1 MAKEKRKIYGVVY
14 LIRNKI
20 NNKIYIGQTIEKG
33 GFDRRY
39 RNNLRDYT
47 HNEHL
52 RSSID
57 KYGIENFYIDKEF
70 DIAYSKEELDK
81 LEDMY
86 IKIYNSTNK
95 KFGYNKKT
103 GGSNGSLSDEARQK
117 ISKANKGKLVGEK
130 NHNYGKTFSEEIRNK
145 ISESRKGKYIGVNSP
160 TAKKVICITTQ
171 KIFDAITDG
180 AKFYGIVNS
189 VHISNNCKG
198 KIKSCGKLED
208 GTKLVWR
215 YYDDYLNMSEI
226 EIIQAIEEANNANK
240 GKNSHWYGVSRDK
253 NNNPNARKVICI
265 TTGVVFNTVLDGA
278 EFYNCNRKHI
288 GSCCTGKRKS
298 CGKLPDGTKL
308 QWMYYEDYLKKQKEI
323 A

>member
-1 MAKEKRKIYGVVY
+1 MDKEIYGVIY
-14 LIRNKI
+14 LIRNEI
-20 NNKIYIGQTIEKG
+20 NNKVYIGQTTKKG

-39 RNNLRDYT
+39 NNDIAKYT

-52 RSSID
+52 RSSIE

-70 DIAYSKEELDK
+70 DVAYSQEELDE

-86 IKIYNSTNK
+86 IKIYEATNPNK
-95 KFGYNKKT
+95 GYNKKL
-103 GGSNGSLSDEARQK
+103 GGSHGKHTEEVKQK

-130 NHNYGKTFSEEIRNK
+130 NHNYGKTFSEETRNK
-145 ISESRKGKYIGVNSP
+145 ISKSRKGKYIGVNSP
-160 TAKKVICITTQ
+160 IAKKVICITTQ
-171 KIFDAITDG
+171 KTFDTITEG
-180 AKFYGIVNS
+180 AKFYGIANS

-208 GTKLVWR
+208 DTKLVWR

-226 EIIQAIEEANNANK
+226 EIRQVIEEANNANK
-240 GKNSHWYGVSRDK
+240 GKNSHWYGVSRMK
-253 NNNPNARKVICI
+253 NSNPNAKKVICI
-265 TTGVVFNTVLDGA
+265 TTGVVFNTVLEGA
-278 EFYNCNRKHI
+278 EFYDCNRRHI

-298 CGKLPDGTKL
+298 CGKLSDGTKL
-308 QWMYYEDYLKKQKEI
+308 VWMYYDDYINQQKEV